1 MVRHLGRALQYL
13 GLAVLPLGVVL
24 ELSDAWGRSFGV
36 ADLLKS
42 LAFGVAAFFIGR
54 LIEGYSQ

>member
-1 MVRHLGRALQYL
+1 MLRQLGRALQYL

-24 ELSDAWGRSFGV
+24 ELSGTLGRSFGV

-42 LAFGVAAFFIGR
+42 LGFGVAAFLIG
-54 LIEGYSQ
+54 

>member
-24 ELSDAWGRSFGV
+24 ELSGAWGRSFGV

-42 LAFGVAAFFIGR
+42 LAFGVAAFLIGR
-54 LIEGYSQ
+54 LIEG